1 MLIQGQFTVGV
12 RVGACR
18 GRVQEGAQAL
28 TPLAEPEATHALP
41 GHVQSSSSGM
51 EGQERGGRAR
61 KNQGLWCLQGKPY
74 HEVSW
79 SS

>member
-18 GRVQEGAQAL
+18 SRVQEGAQA
-28 TPLAEPEATHALP
+28 TDALL
-41 GHVQSSSSGM
+41 GYVQSSTSGM
-51 EGQERGGRAR
+51 EGRERGGRAR
-61 KNQGLWCLQGKPY
+61 KNQGLWCLQGKTY